1 MERTAYL
8 LLLAIVALLPW
19 PWGSV
24 GRGAQSLVWLTT
36 GLGLAASCLA
46 ARQDDRPAE
55 KFLFVAVA
63 LWLFWLGWI
72 GASLLPLPA
81 EWLAA
86 WSPQAAELQT
96 SLHTLGVGP
105 QGSLSVEPGRTR
117 AEFAD
122 TLGLFALY
130 LLAARV
136 IRGGERRRTLLTV
149 LALTAGAQALY
160 GLGMTLTGV
169 EYGFF
174 EQKTS
179 GQGLATGT
187 FVNRNHFAH
196 SLALGGAATLALLLT
211 KPGLSTLASG
221 WRRTVLGIADW
232 LMSAAFVWRVLLLIL
247 LAAVVL
253 SQSRTGNVV
262 FVGVLGLGIVLWAG
276 FHARARLL
284 PAILLLLSFALADI
298 FIVNHYYGLDRVV
311 HRLDQTQLSSEQRTI
326 AWQDLAP
333 LFDRYGPTGSG
344 LGSFQ
349 SVFMPLQS
357 ETLRQRYDHAH
368 NAFAEFLIETGGV
381 GLTWLLVFGA
391 LHVLHALRVLWKRRS
406 REARALGLASA
417 LAILAAGAHSLT
429 DFVLH
434 IPALRGWLV
443 ILMGAAAA
451 TRIRSAAPDQ
461 SDRMHDVVV
470 RPRSK
475 EPS

>member
-1 MERTAYL
+1 MERLAYL

-24 GRGAQSLVWLTT
+24 GRSAQSVVWLLT
-36 GLGLAASCLA
+36 GMGLAASCLA
-46 ARQDDRPAE
+46 ARHRDRPAE
-55 KFLFVAVA
+55 KVLVVAVC
-63 LWLFWLGWI
+63 LWLLWLGWI
-72 GASLLPLPA
+72 GASLLPLSK

-86 WSPQAAELQT
+86 LSPQAAELHA
-96 SLHTLGVGP
+96 SLAALGVESP
-105 QGSLSVEPGRTR
+105 SSLSVEPGSTR
-117 AEFAD
+117 AELAS
-122 TLGLFALY
+122 TLGLFGLY
-130 LLAARV
+130 LLAARTA
-136 IRGGERRRTLLTV
+136 RGDERRRTLLTV

-160 GLGMTLTGV
+160 GLGMTLTGL

-174 EQKTS
+174 DQKTV
-179 GQGLATGT
+179 GRGWATGT

-196 SLALGGAATLALLLT
+196 SLALGGAATLALLLA

-232 LMSAAFVWRVLLLIL
+232 LMSPAFVWRVLLLIL

-262 FVGVLGLGIVLWAG
+262 FVGVLGVGVLLWAG
-276 FHARARLL
+276 FHARSRLL
-284 PAILLLLSFALADI
+284 PAILLLTSFAAADL
-298 FIVNHYYGLDRVV
+298 FIVNQYYGLDRVV
-311 HRLDQTQLSSEQRTI
+311 QRLDETQLAGEQRTI
-326 AWQDLAP
+326 AWQDLVP

-349 SVFMPLQS
+349 SVFMPVQS
-357 ETLRQRYDHAH
+357 DTLHNRYDHAH
-368 NAFAEFLIETGGV
+368 NEFAEFLIETGRV
-381 GLTWLLVFGA
+381 GLAWLLVFGA
-391 LHVLHALRVLWKRRS
+391 LHLVHALRVLWKRKS
-406 REARALGLASA
+406 REARALGLACA
-417 LAILAAGAHSLT
+417 LAVLAAGAHSLT

-443 ILMGAAAA
+443 ILMGALAA
-451 TRIRSAAPDQ
+451 TRAGSAVRDQ
-461 SDRMHDVVV
+461 SDRMPSVAV